1 MELKGKKILFLGDSI
16 TEGVGA
22 SCEEARYTCVLKKN
36 AQLGEIINHGISG
49 TRLARQQHPSEE
61 TMFWDTNAFTERY
74 QKMEDDA
81 DIVVVFGGTNDYGH
95 GDAAMGCFDDRTD
108 DTFYGALH
116 NLYSD
121 LIAKYPTAQLVVM
134 TPLHRLGENEA
145 YNTWGLRS
153 VGCLEDYVDIICEV
167 AGYYGIP
174 VLDLHRVSGLQPEV
188 PQLKERYM
196 PDGLH
201 PNDAGHA
208 LIHSRLKGFLET
220 L

>member
-1 MELKGKKILFLGDSI
+1 MNLQNKKILFLGDSI
-16 TEGVGA
+16 TEGYGPQDINNVYWKRL
-22 SCEEARYTCVLKKN
+22 EREAGCTSIGY
-36 AQLGEIINHGISG
+36 GISG
-49 TRLARQQHPSEE
+49 TRIARQQKPSHDPREDQYFRSRVAAMDEE
-61 TMFWDTNAFTERY
+61 
-74 QKMEDDA
+74 A
-81 DIVVVFGGTNDYGH
+81 DVVVIFGGTNDYGH

-116 NLYSD
+116 KLYSD

-145 YNTWGLRS
+145 YNTWGLRT
-153 VGCLEDYVDIICEV
+153 VGCLEDYVDIIMEV

-188 PQLKERYM
+188 PALRERYM

-208 LIHSRLKGFLET
+208 CICSRLKGFLET

>member
-1 MELKGKKILFLGDSI
+1 MDIRNKKILFLGDSI
-16 TEGVGA
+16 TEGYGPQDMGNVYWKRLERGEGCISVG
-22 SCEEARYTCVLKKN
+22 Y
-36 AQLGEIINHGISG
+36 GISG
-49 TRLARQQHPSEE
+49 TRIARQQKPSA
-61 TMFWDTNAFTERY
+61 DPR
-74 QKMEDDA
+74 EDQYFRSRVADMDGDA
-81 DIVVVFGGTNDYGH
+81 DVVVVFGGTNDYGH

-121 LIAKYPTAQLVVM
+121 LIAKYPAAQLVVM
-134 TPLHRLGENEA
+134 TPLHRVGENKA
-145 YNTWGLRS
+145 YNDFGVRC
-153 VGCLEDYVDIICEV
+153 VGCLEDYVDVIMEV

-188 PQLKERYM
+188 QTLRERYM

-208 LIHSRLKGFLET
+208 LIYNRLKGFLET

>member
-1 MELKGKKILFLGDSI
+1 MNIQNKKILFLGDSI
-16 TEGVGA
+16 TEGYGPQDIENVYWKRLERSCGCVSVGF
-22 SCEEARYTCVLKKN
+22 
-36 AQLGEIINHGISG
+36 GISG
-49 TRLARQQHPSEE
+49 TRIARQQKPSP
-61 TMFWDTNAFTERY
+61 DPR
-74 QKMEDDA
+74 EDQYFRSRVASMDEQA
-81 DIVVVFGGTNDYGH
+81 DVVVIFGGTNDYGH
-95 GDAAMGCFDDRTD
+95 GDAALGCFDDRTD

-174 VLDLHRVSGLQPEV
+174 VLDLHRLSGLQPEV

>member
-1 MELKGKKILFLGDSI
+1 MNIQNKKILFLGDSI
-16 TEGVGA
+16 TEGYGPQDINNVYWKRLERSSGCTSVGF
-22 SCEEARYTCVLKKN
+22 
-36 AQLGEIINHGISG
+36 GISG
-49 TRLARQQHPSEE
+49 TRIARQQKPSANPREDMYFRSRVASMDE
-61 TMFWDTNAFTERY
+61 T
-74 QKMEDDA
+74 A
-81 DIVVVFGGTNDYGH
+81 DVVVVFGGTNDYGH
-95 GDAAMGCFDDRTD
+95 GDAAMGCFSDRTD

-134 TPLHRLGENEA
+134 TPLHRLEECQN
-145 YNTWGLRS
+145 YNGFGVRC
-153 VGCLEDYVDIICEV
+153 VGTLEDYVDVIMEV

-174 VLDLHRVSGLQPEV
+174 VLDMHRLSGLQPDV
-188 PQLKERYM
+188 PALRERYM

>member
-1 MELKGKKILFLGDSI
+1 MNLQNKKILFLGDSI
-16 TEGVGA
+16 TEGYGPQDIENVYWKRLERSCGCTSVGF
-22 SCEEARYTCVLKKN
+22 
-36 AQLGEIINHGISG
+36 GISG
-49 TRLARQQHPSEE
+49 TRIARQQKPSPDPREDQYFRSRVASMDEE
-61 TMFWDTNAFTERY
+61 
-74 QKMEDDA
+74 A
-81 DIVVVFGGTNDYGH
+81 DVVVIFGGTNDYGH
-95 GDAAMGCFDDRTD
+95 GDAAIGCFDDRTD

-116 NLYSD
+116 KLYSD

-145 YNTWGLRS
+145 YNTWGLRT
-153 VGCLEDYVDIICEV
+153 VGCLEDYVDIIMEV

-188 PQLKERYM
+188 PQLRERYM

-201 PNDAGHA
+201 PNDAGHE
-208 LIHSRLKGFLET
+208 LIHNRLKNFLET

>member
-1 MELKGKKILFLGDSI
+1 MNIQNKKILFLGDSI
-16 TEGVGA
+16 TEGYGPQDIENVYWKRLERSCGCVSVGF
-22 SCEEARYTCVLKKN
+22 
-36 AQLGEIINHGISG
+36 GISG
-49 TRLARQQHPSEE
+49 TRIARQQKPSP
-61 TMFWDTNAFTERY
+61 DPR
-74 QKMEDDA
+74 EDQYFRSRVAAMDEQA
-81 DIVVVFGGTNDYGH
+81 DVVVIFGGTNDYGH
-95 GDAAMGCFDDRTD
+95 GDAALGCFDDRTD

>member
-1 MELKGKKILFLGDSI
+1 MNIQNKKILFLGDSI
-16 TEGVGA
+16 TEGFGPQDIENVYWKRLERSCGCVSVGF
-22 SCEEARYTCVLKKN
+22 
-36 AQLGEIINHGISG
+36 GISG
-49 TRLARQQHPSEE
+49 TRIARQQKPSPDPREDQYFRSRVAAMDE
-61 TMFWDTNAFTERY
+61 NA
-74 QKMEDDA
+74 D
-81 DIVVVFGGTNDYGH
+81 VVVIFGGTNDYGH
-95 GDAAMGCFDDRTD
+95 GDAALGCFDDRTD

>member
-1 MELKGKKILFLGDSI
+1 MNIQNKKLLFLGDSI
-16 TEGVGA
+16 TEGYGPQDIENVYWKRLERETGCISVG
-22 SCEEARYTCVLKKN
+22 Y
-36 AQLGEIINHGISG
+36 GISG
-49 TRLARQQHPSEE
+49 TRIARQQKPSP
-61 TMFWDTNAFTERY
+61 NPR
-74 QKMEDDA
+74 EDMYFRSRVAEMDKDA
-81 DIVVVFGGTNDYGH
+81 DVVIVFGGTNDYGH
-95 GDAAMGCFDDRTD
+95 GDAAIGCFDDRTD

-134 TPLHRLGENEA
+134 TPLHRVGENKD
-145 YNTWGLRS
+145 YNDFGVRC
-153 VGCLEDYVDIICEV
+153 VGALEDYVDIIMQV

-174 VLDLHRVSGLQPEV
+174 VLDLHRVSGIQPENPV
-188 PQLKERYM
+188 LREAYT

-208 LIHSRLKGFLET
+208 LIYSRLKGFLET

>member
-1 MELKGKKILFLGDSI
+1 MNIQNKKILFLGDSI
-16 TEGVGA
+16 TEGFGPQDIENVYWKRLERSCGCTSVG
-22 SCEEARYTCVLKKN
+22 Y
-36 AQLGEIINHGISG
+36 GISG
-49 TRLARQQHPSEE
+49 TRIARQQKPSP
-61 TMFWDTNAFTERY
+61 DPR
-74 QKMEDDA
+74 EDQYFRSRVAAMDEQA
-81 DIVVVFGGTNDYGH
+81 DVVVIFGGTNDYGH
-95 GDAAMGCFDDRTD
+95 GDAALGCFDDRTD

-174 VLDLHRVSGLQPEV
+174 VLDLHRLSGLQPEV

>member
-1 MELKGKKILFLGDSI
+1 MNIQNKKILFLGDSI
-16 TEGVGA
+16 TEGFGPQDIENVYWKRLERSCGCVSVGF
-22 SCEEARYTCVLKKN
+22 
-36 AQLGEIINHGISG
+36 GISG
-49 TRLARQQHPSEE
+49 TRIARQQKPSP
-61 TMFWDTNAFTERY
+61 DPR
-74 QKMEDDA
+74 EDQYFRSRVAAMDEQA
-81 DIVVVFGGTNDYGH
+81 DVVVIFGGTNDYGH
-95 GDAAMGCFDDRTD
+95 GDAALGCFDDRTD

-174 VLDLHRVSGLQPEV
+174 VLDLHRLSGLQPEV

>member
-1 MELKGKKILFLGDSI
+1 MNIQNKKILFLGDSI
-16 TEGVGA
+16 TEGFGPQDIENVYWKRLERSCGCTSVGF
-22 SCEEARYTCVLKKN
+22 
-36 AQLGEIINHGISG
+36 GISG
-49 TRLARQQHPSEE
+49 TRIARQQKPSPDPREDQYFRSRVAAMDE
-61 TMFWDTNAFTERY
+61 T
-74 QKMEDDA
+74 A
-81 DIVVVFGGTNDYGH
+81 DVVVIFGGTNDYGH

-116 NLYSD
+116 KLYSD

-145 YNTWGLRS
+145 YNTWGLRT
-153 VGCLEDYVDIICEV
+153 VGCLEDYVDVIMEV

-188 PQLKERYM
+188 PQLRERYM

-201 PNDAGHA
+201 PNDAGHER
-208 LIHSRLKGFLET
+208 IHNRLKSFLET

>member
-1 MELKGKKILFLGDSI
+1 MNIQNKKILFLGDSI
-16 TEGVGA
+16 TEGFGPQDIENVYWKRLERSCGCVSVGF
-22 SCEEARYTCVLKKN
+22 
-36 AQLGEIINHGISG
+36 GISG
-49 TRLARQQHPSEE
+49 TRIARQQKPSPDPREDQYFRSRVAAMDEE
-61 TMFWDTNAFTERY
+61 
-74 QKMEDDA
+74 A
-81 DIVVVFGGTNDYGH
+81 DVVVIFGGTNDYGH
-95 GDAAMGCFDDRTD
+95 GDAALGCFDDRTD

-174 VLDLHRVSGLQPEV
+174 VLDLHRLSGLQPEV